1 MPKSILKKHQKKS
14 RLNLNAIERMHT
26 LGNIFKPGVVKGID
40 LKK

>member
-1 MPKSILKKHQKKS
+1 M
-14 RLNLNAIERMHT
+14 NAIERMHT